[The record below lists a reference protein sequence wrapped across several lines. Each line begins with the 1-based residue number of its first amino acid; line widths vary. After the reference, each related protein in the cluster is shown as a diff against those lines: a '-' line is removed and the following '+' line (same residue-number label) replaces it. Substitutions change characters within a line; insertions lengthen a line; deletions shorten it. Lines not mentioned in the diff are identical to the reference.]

1 MNLNAARYKTAQTIM
16 SPPPKGFLLAYC
28 VLFATLPWSVDL
40 AFGTWNLRVPSE
52 PLLVVLGLGLAIHFW
67 KHPEDLRRLL
77 ANSIFLQI
85 SLAYI
90 LWMAISAC
98 FSTIPWVS
106 WKYWLVEWGH
116 WWVFALGLSTWPMLW
131 QRALPYFIISMGG
144 VAIYTLAHH
153 GFYHFR
159 ADQAILSPR
168 PFFPDHTLWA
178 AVLVMV
184 LFLLQKQKS
193 GVKTSF
199 LAGLLL
205 FALVLSSARAA
216 LVSAMLAGTLWLFWS
231 LKNYGRVVLLVCLS
245 ALGYWGATKTMG
257 ALQQDVSSME
267 RLNRWSCAL
276 RMVQEK
282 PFAGFGPGTFQF
294 QYLDYQRPAEMT
306 RISVHEP
313 FAKGLPHPQGRGG
326 GVHSEYLRVLTEMGV
341 VGLLLW
347 MGLLGL
353 LVWASAESEHAQ
365 NVRFSTNFFLC
376 LSLLT
381 FFLQGLVNDLLH
393 DGRVAALVWGAM
405 AVLFATKKKMGT
417 HLDFHSS

>member
-1 MNLNAARYKTAQTIM
+1 MM
-16 SPPPKGFLLAYC
+16 SPPPKGFVFAYC
-28 VLFATLPWSVDL
+28 LLFATMPWSVDL

-52 PLLVVLGLGLAIHFW
+52 PLLAGLGLALAIYFG
-67 KHPEDLRRLL
+67 KHPKDLRRLL
-77 ANSIFLQI
+77 TNSIFLQI

-144 VAIYTLAHH
+144 VAVYTLAHH
-153 GFYHFR
+153 SFYHFR
-159 ADQAILSPR
+159 ADQAILSPQ
-168 PFFPDHTLWA
+168 PFFPDHTMWA
-178 AVLVMV
+178 AVVLMA
-184 LFLLQKQKS
+184 LFLLQKHNW
-193 GVKTSF
+193 GVKKTW
-199 LAGLLL
+199 LTGLLL
-205 FALVLSSARAA
+205 LALALSTARAA
-216 LVSAMLAGTLWLFWS
+216 WGSAMLVGTLWLFWS
-231 LKNYGRVVLLVCLS
+231 LKNSGRVVLLVCIS
-245 ALGYWGATKTMG
+245 AIGYWGATKTMA
-257 ALQQDVSSME
+257 ALQQDVSTLE

-276 RMVQEK
+276 RMVQER
-282 PFAGFGPGTFQF
+282 PLAGFGPGTFQF

-306 RISVHEP
+306 RISVEVP
-313 FAKGLPHPQGRGG
+313 FANGLPHPQGRGG
-326 GVHSEYLRVLTEMGV
+326 GVHSEYLRVLTEMGI

-353 LVWASAESEHAQ
+353 LVWDGIKSANRFDSQ
-365 NVRFSTNFFLC
+365 SGTGSPFRNVRFSNNLFLR

-381 FFLQGLVNDLLH
+381 FFVQVLVNDLLH

-405 AVLFATKKKMGT
+405 AVLFAAKKKMGP